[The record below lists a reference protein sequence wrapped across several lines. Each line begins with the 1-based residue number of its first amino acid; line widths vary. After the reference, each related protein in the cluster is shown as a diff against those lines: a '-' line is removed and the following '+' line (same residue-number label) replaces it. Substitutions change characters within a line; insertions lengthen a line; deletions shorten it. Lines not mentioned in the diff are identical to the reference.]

1 MKFEAPQSEKID
13 MIMNIGLVS
22 LKVEK
27 ELQPS
32 EVFKWNYEEACNP
45 INPFEIKTPKITDWH
60 FYELKKW
67 VWGRKN
73 LINPP
78 AFYSSTVPFI
88 IIKSVGEYPTW
99 AVWDFVKSSIGDTA
113 WNLVR
118 DSAWDFI
125 KNSTYEKIPDCPNLD
140 EDEEGRR
147 DLSRRSVE
155 ESFMDS
161 LWAYV
166 GSLFIPIVRR
176 WQYINYERG
185 TYPFQPAVNLWK
197 EGLVATSDGCGWM
210 LHGGPKA
217 EILWEGKI

>member
-1 MKFEAPQSEKID
+1 M
-13 MIMNIGLVS
+13 
-22 LKVEK
+22 KVER

-45 INPFEIKTPKITDWH
+45 INPFEIKTPRITDSH
-60 FYELKKW
+60 LYELEKW
-67 VWGRKN
+67 ALVNRD
-73 LINPP
+73 LINLNS
-78 AFYSSTVPFI
+78 FLYSSAVESSI
-88 IIKSVGEYPTW
+88 SYSVGTYPRYV
-99 AVWDFVKSSIGDTA
+99 VWDFVKSSVGDTA

-125 KNSTYEKIPDCPNLD
+125 KNSNYAKIPLAPNLD

-147 DLSRRSVE
+147 DLAKGRVE
-155 ESFMDS
+155 RSFMAS

-166 GSLFIPIVRR
+166 GSLFIPIVRKWR
-176 WQYINYERG
+176 YVGIGHERG

-197 EGLVATSDGCGWM
+197 EGLVATDDGCCWM

-217 EILWEGKI
+217 KILWKEK